1 MSKELTTTKPKHA
14 LGTVFGDQEQFVTVM
29 IGGQMFGIPVLKV
42 HDVLQQQ
49 RITHVPLA
57 PPEVAG
63 SLNLRGRI
71 VTAINMRCRMGM
83 EVIEQTGNKA
93 MSAVVECQNELYSL
107 IVDSVGEVLTLPI
120 TDYERNP
127 PTLPAAWR
135 DLSAGIYRLKDEL
148 LVVLD
153 IERLLNVNK
162 TAAA

>member
-1 MSKELTTTKPKHA
+1 
-14 LGTVFGDQEQFVTVM
+14 
-29 IGGQMFGIPVLKV
+29 MFGIPVLKV

-120 TDYERNP
+120 TDYESNP
-127 PTLPAAWR
+127 PQHC
-135 DLSAGIYRLKDEL
+135 
-148 LVVLD
+148 
-153 IERLLNVNK
+153 RLLGVIYPPGFI
-162 TAAA
+162 A